1 VFGRAWF
8 TYRCDVL
15 REELLVSD
23 AIRILSLGFSSSEL
37 HMMQIVLDSAA
48 RTLPRGFRLVKA
60 SEVADVAVVNWS
72 TLNIERTQGFLGERF
87 PGIQLISVSET
98 GVLGSPGM
106 CVAEAQLLPNL
117 AAMVY
122 EAIEG
127 VEETAR
133 ARPPEYVS
141 WLSMRRHEPAPASP
155 VVTPAPA
162 AEPAAAP
169 RPQAHA
175 PVFAAPPLIDAPAS
189 EPQLLFGIRVLMVD
203 VRSDGIDIGRQLLHG
218 LGARV
223 DLAHDDHDAWTRHQH
238 EHYDAVLI
246 DARIADEAGFK
257 LCRRIAHDSVRKP
270 PPVFMLAEK
279 LRPIE
284 RARGAHAGSAGFLT
298 WPLKLEA
305 LLAAL
310 GPLRATAAAG

>member
-1 VFGRAWF
+1 MP
-8 TYRCDVL
+8 
-15 REELLVSD
+15 D
-23 AIRILSLGFSSSEL
+23 AIRILSLGFASSEL
-37 HMMQIVLDSAA
+37 HMMQIVLDAAA

-60 SEVADVAVVNWS
+60 TEAADVAVVNWS
-72 TLNIERTQGFLGERF
+72 TLNIERTQGFLSDRF
-87 PGIQLISVSET
+87 PGIPLISVSET

-117 AAMVY
+117 ASMVY
-122 EAIEG
+122 EALEGIE
-127 VEETAR
+127 ESAR

-141 WLSMRRHEPAPASP
+141 WLSMRRHDGLPPHAVAQAPGHPEPVAAPA
-155 VVTPAPA
+155 
-162 AEPAAAP
+162 
-169 RPQAHA
+169 RPLAHA
-175 PVFAAPPLIDAPAS
+175 PVFAPPPLIDAPAS

-203 VRSDGIDIGRQLLHG
+203 MRSDGVDVGQQLLHR

-223 DLAHDDHDAWTRHQH
+223 DLAHDDHDAWTRFQH
-238 EHYDAVLI
+238 TVYDAVLV
-246 DARIADEAGFK
+246 DARISDEAGFK
-257 LCRRIAHDSVRKP
+257 LCRRIAHDTARKP

-310 GPLRATAAAG
+310 GPLRAATTAG